1 MRFSIII
8 PAHNA
13 GHRIW
18 KLLESI
24 RRQAFEDYEVIVIAD
39 ACDMDDH
46 TVDIACAY
54 GCRVF
59 VIDAGNPG
67 LARNSGLEQACGEWI
82 LFSDDDDWW
91 INDHILEQL
100 DREIAVMDDVPDMIQ
115 CSFVYGNKGPTV
127 TGRGRIWPNVWSK
140 VWRRDAIGETRFRNV
155 YPDDDLRFVEDMLK
169 KNIKVIGLPLLW
181 YHYNYMRP
189 GSITWT
195 VSGEKL

>member
-1 MRFSIII
+1 MKFSIII

-13 GHRIW
+13 EHRIW
-18 KLLESI
+18 KMLESI
-24 RRQAFEDYEVIVIAD
+24 RRQAFEDYEIIVIAD
-39 ACDMDDH
+39 ACDLEDK
-46 TVDIACAY
+46 TEAVASAY
-54 GCRVF
+54 GCKVYP
-59 VIDAGNPG
+59 IDAGNPG
-67 LARNSGLEQACGEWI
+67 LARNAGLEHASGEWI
-82 LFSDDDDWW
+82 LFCDDDDWW

-115 CSFVYGNKGPTV
+115 CAFVYGNKGPTV

-155 YPDDDLRFVEDMLK
+155 YPDEDLWFVEDMLK
-169 KNIKVIGLPLLW
+169 KNIKVIGLPMLW
-181 YHYNYMRP
+181 YQYNYMRP